1 METAKVEVKKEFE
14 KEDEL
19 AEKSKQLEELNVL
32 LNEDNKK
39 NDTQEIPQEKRKIEI
54 ER

>member
-1 METAKVEVKKEFE
+1 M
-14 KEDEL
+14 

-39 NDTQEIPQEKRKIEI
+39 NDMQEVSTEKIEKKNQEW

>member
-1 METAKVEVKKEFE
+1 M
-14 KEDEL
+14 

-39 NDTQEIPQEKRKIEI
+39 NDTQEVSTEKIEKKNQEW